1 MEALIQALDLSALPE
16 LEQQKVRMLLQ
27 KHKAVFSA
35 HEGDLGCTDLI
46 QHEIPLLDN
55 VPIRQRYRRIPPS
68 DYEAVKSHI
77 HQLLEANVIRESCS
91 PYASPIVIVRKKDG
105 SLRLCVDYRQLNS
118 RIRRDSFPLPR
129 IEESLDA
136 LCGARWFSTMD
147 LASGY
152 NQVPVA
158 EADRMKTAFC
168 TPFGLFEFNR
178 MPFGLCNAPSTF
190 QRLMERMFGAQ
201 HFETL
206 LLYLDDIIV
215 FSASVDQHLERLDS
229 VLARLRREGLKVKLE
244 KCCFFQAEV
253 RYLGHVI
260 SKDGVSTDPDKVA
273 AVAMWA
279 PPQTVAELRSFL
291 GFASYYRRFVKGFA
305 KVAAPLHR
313 LVAEVGKGSQGR
325 RTPLR
330 GAWSEA
336 CSQSFEELKSRLVSA
351 PVLAYADFSRPFILE
366 VDASLSGLGAV
377 LSQEK
382 DGRVTP
388 IAYASRSL
396 SRSER
401 KMPNYSS
408 MKLEFLA
415 LKWAMADKF
424 REYLLGHKC
433 VVWTDNNPLSHLR
446 TAKLGATEQRWAA
459 QLEVFDY
466 SIKYRSG
473 RVNRNADALS
483 RQHPPDS
490 APATIAGTPLPVMLQ
505 RSIELVCPAPVVQ
518 SAVSALPVPSGLDLT
533 ALQKADPAI
542 DTFANF
548 WRRGTRPSRLE
559 HQALARPVL
568 DLLRQWERIVEHDS
582 VLHRRVCR
590 SDGGEDILQVLLPA
604 TLRDEVLQQLHQ
616 GHGHQGVERTTELIR
631 ARCYW
636 PRMYEDIKEWCR
648 RCERCTLT
656 RSDSSGKAPMG
667 HLVAAKPNQ
676 VLAIDF
682 TVLEMA
688 RDGKEHVLVM
698 TDVFS
703 KFTQAVPTSD
713 QRAPTVAGILVRE
726 WFYKFGI
733 PARIHSD
740 QGRNFESALVHQL
753 CQLYGITKTHTTP
766 YHPQGNAQCERFNRT
781 LHGLLC
787 ALPAPSKAEWPR
799 HLPQVLICYNTT
811 IHQTTGESPYL
822 LMFGQEPNL
831 PVDFLLGRVP
841 VQTAG
846 TVSDWLLEHSGRLQV
861 AFDGAR
867 DRIELAARL
876 RKERHDQ
883 KISDNPLAE
892 SQLVYLRNTS
902 VRGRNKIQDA
912 WGPIKYVVLKAP
924 VPGGCVYSIAP
935 QDQQT
940 AVRHVHRSM
949 LKAVWPPAMAGP
961 LAPAPSSQRVSL
973 QECPEEESGHWVAVQ
988 RPSAG
993 VPQSPPEGEV
1003 APEPLP
1009 PEGMDRG
1016 DVSEPRDL
1024 ELDVPSDPGQQDLS
1038 SGEPSPVEGV
1048 RRSTRETAGKHSNI
1062 HHLPRPVMGLG
1073 QTEDLS

>member
-1 MEALIQALDLSALPE
+1 M
-16 LEQQKVRMLLQ
+16 
-27 KHKAVFSA
+27 
-35 HEGDLGCTDLI
+35 
-46 QHEIPLLDN
+46 
-55 VPIRQRYRRIPPS
+55 
-68 DYEAVKSHI
+68 
-77 HQLLEANVIRESCS
+77 
-91 PYASPIVIVRKKDG
+91 
-105 SLRLCVDYRQLNS
+105 
-118 RIRRDSFPLPR
+118 
-129 IEESLDA
+129 
-136 LCGARWFSTMD
+136 
-147 LASGY
+147 
-152 NQVPVA
+152 
-158 EADRMKTAFC
+158 
-168 TPFGLFEFNR
+168 
-178 MPFGLCNAPSTF
+178 
-190 QRLMERMFGAQ
+190 
-201 HFETL
+201 
-206 LLYLDDIIV
+206 
-215 FSASVDQHLERLDS
+215 
-229 VLARLRREGLKVKLE
+229 
-244 KCCFFQAEV
+244 

-273 AVAMWA
+273 AVATWV

-325 RTPLR
+325 RTSLR
-330 GAWSEA
+330 GAWSEV

-382 DGRVTP
+382 DGRVRP
-388 IAYASRSL
+388 IAYASRAL

-490 APATIAGTPLPVMLQ
+490 SPTPVTITGTSLPVVLQ
-505 RSIELVCPAPVVQ
+505 QSIERVRPVPVVQ
-518 SAVSALPVPSGLDLT
+518 NTVSALPVPSGLDLS
-533 ALQKADPAI
+533 ALQKADLVI
-542 DTFANF
+542 NTFANF
-548 WRRGTRPSRLE
+548 WRRGTRPSRQE
-559 HQALARPVL
+559 RQALTRPVL
-568 DLLRQWERIVEHDS
+568 ELLRQWERIVERD
-582 VLHRRVCR
+582 

-604 TLRDEVLQQLHQ
+604 TLRDEILQQLHQ
-616 GHGHQGVERTTELIR
+616 GHGHQGVERTTELVR

-656 RSDSSGKAPMG
+656 RSDASGKAPMG

-682 TVLEMA
+682 TMLEMA

-713 QRAPTVAGILVRE
+713 QRASTVAGILVRE

-753 CQLYGITKTHTTP
+753 CQLYGVTKTRTTP

-787 ALPAPSKAEWPR
+787 ALPASSKVEWPR
-799 HLPQVLICYNTT
+799 YLPQILFCYNTT
-811 IHQTTGESPYL
+811 VHQTTGESPHL

-831 PVDFLLGRVP
+831 PVDFLLGRVTA
-841 VQTAG
+841 QTTG
-846 TVSDWLLEHSGRLQV
+846 TVSEWLLEHRGRLQV

-876 RKERHDQ
+876 RKEKHDQ
-883 KISDNPLAE
+883 NISDNPLAVG
-892 SQLVYLRNTS
+892 QVVYLRNTS
-902 VRGRNKIQDA
+902 VCGRNKIQDA
-912 WGPIKYVVLKAP
+912 WSSTKYVVLKAP
-924 VPGGCVYSIAP
+924 VPGGCVYSVAP
-935 QDQQT
+935 QDQQE

-949 LKAVWPPAMAGP
+949 LKAVWPPTMAEVP
-961 LAPAPSSQRVSL
+961 APAPPSQSVAP
-973 QECPEEESGHWVAVQ
+973 QDGPEEELGHWVAV
-988 RPSAG
+988 RLPSGG
-993 VPQSPPEGEV
+993 VSQHPPVPPEE
-1003 APEPLP
+1003 
-1009 PEGMDRG
+1009 MDRG
-1016 DVSEPRDL
+1016 DVPEPSNL
-1024 ELDVPSDPGQQDLS
+1024 ELGGSSDPGQ
-1038 SGEPSPVEGV
+1038 GEPSLGGTSPVEGV

-1062 HHLPRPVMGLG
+1062 HHLPRPVISPG
-1073 QTEDLS
+1073 QTEETLELS